1 MAEDKAQKTEPA
13 TPKRREDA
21 RRKGQVAQSRELQS
35 VVVLAAALAALASP
49 VGEGIVEA
57 LLLTMSG
64 AFTAVASPP
73 STTGDFHAALLA
85 PLAAVG
91 VAMVPVLIA
100 ILFFGAG
107 AQVAQSGPLWSPQAL
122 APKLE
127 RISLVQGFKR
137 FVSVDRLFELVKAL
151 IKVGVVAA
159 VAVFVLQDDVRLV
172 VGLAGAD
179 LGSGI
184 QVTFDLARQLALAI
198 VLLLAVLA
206 VLDLAYQR
214 WRYEEKLKMSRQE
227 VRDELRQREG
237 DPNLRGRARALH
249 RDMSRS
255 RMIAA
260 VADAHVVVTN
270 PTHYAVALRYDRGSM
285 SAPECVAKGRGHVAA
300 RIRAAAVEHD
310 VPIVENPP
318 VARLLHKTCE
328 VGRAIPENL
337 FEAVAEI
344 LAFVFR
350 LDPRRARSFG
360 VAS

>member
-21 RRKGQVAQSRELQS
+21 RKKGQVAQSRELQS
-35 VVVLAAALAALASP
+35 VAVLAAALIALASP
-49 VGEGIVEA
+49 LGDAIVEA
-57 LLLTMSG
+57 LLRTMAGSFS
-64 AFTAVASPP
+64 AAARPP
-73 STTGDFHAALLA
+73 SSVGDFHAAFVT
-85 PLAAVG
+85 PLAVLGMALL
-91 VAMVPVLIA
+91 PILIA
-100 ILFFGAG
+100 ILVFGAG
-107 AQVAQSGPLWSPQAL
+107 TQIVQTGPLWSPQAV

-127 RISLVQGFKR
+127 RISLAKGLKR
-137 FVSVDRLFELVKAL
+137 FVSIERVFELGKAL
-151 IKVGVVAA
+151 LKVAA
-159 VAVFVLQDDVRLV
+159 VMALGVFILGDDVAAVIGLV
-172 VGLAGAD
+172 GAD
-179 LGSGI
+179 VASGI
-184 QVTFDLARQLALAI
+184 DLTFELAQQLGAAI
-198 VLLLAVLA
+198 LVLLAVLA
-206 VLDLAYQR
+206 ILDLAFQR
-214 WRYEEKLKMSRQE
+214 WRYEEQLKMSRQE

-260 VADAHVVVTN
+260 VSDAHVVITN
-270 PTHYAVALRYDRGSM
+270 PTHYAVALRYDRLGM
-285 SAPECVAKGRGHVAA
+285 AAPECVAKGRGHVAA
-300 RIRAAAVEHD
+300 RIRAVAKESD

-328 VGRAIPENL
+328 VGRPIPENL

-344 LAFVFR
+344 LAFVFK